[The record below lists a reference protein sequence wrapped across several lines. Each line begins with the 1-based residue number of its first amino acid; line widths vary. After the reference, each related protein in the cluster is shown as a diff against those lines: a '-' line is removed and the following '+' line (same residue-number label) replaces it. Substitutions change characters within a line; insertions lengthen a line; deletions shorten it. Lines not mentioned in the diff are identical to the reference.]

1 MNRKSALTVAA
12 FAVGTSV
19 AAMDAAFAQ
28 SYPNQAVRLVVPF
41 APVGSTDVLGRL
53 VAQRLTKGIGQNV
66 IVENRAGGGT
76 NIGAEMVARAPAD
89 GYTLLMTTTT
99 QAINVTLYPKLNYD
113 VVKDFAA
120 VAPIATSP
128 SVLVVHPSV
137 PVKSVKDLITLV
149 KAKPGT
155 LTYASSGSG
164 STAHLAGE
172 LFKMSAGVDL
182 VHIPYKGAGPAQV
195 DLIGGHVHSM
205 FGFTAGVLPHLKAG
219 KLRAIGVTS
228 SKRLPDMPDLP
239 TLSEAGVPGY
249 EVSVWYGVLAPAGTP
264 ADIVSFLN
272 AEVAKSV
279 KDLTP
284 RFAELGAYPLSSSPQ
299 EFSKFIQDE
308 IRKWGPV
315 VKRSGAKVD

>member
-12 FAVGTSV
+12 VAVATWV
-19 AAMDAAFAQ
+19 AVVAPASAQ
-28 SYPNQAVRLVVPF
+28 NYPNQAVRLIVPF

-89 GYTLLMTTTT
+89 GYTLLLTTTT

-137 PVKSVKDLITLV
+137 PVKSVKELISLV

-219 KLRAIGVTS
+219 KLRALGVTS

-249 EVSVWYGVLAPAGTP
+249 EVSVWYGVLAPAGTSG
-264 ADIVSFLN
+264 DIVSFLN

-284 RFAELGAYPLSSSPQ
+284 RFAELGAYPLSASPQ